1 MRNRTGYVV
10 ENLLLYFIGNSTAIN
25 SASIHTKETE
35 TKIMDLDLL
44 PLANN
49 FDQKFRFNIGIFR
62 KVQI

>member
-1 MRNRTGYVV
+1 MRNRTGYVSVV
-10 ENLLLYFIGNSTAIN
+10 ENLLLFFIGNSTTIN
-25 SASIHTKETE
+25 SASIRTKE
-35 TKIMDLDLL
+35 TKIMNLDLL